1 MAVNEQVR
9 ALEVATRKCY
19 KVITIATN
27 ATVAEYSKVILL
39 DGTTLRYNVSTGGAA
54 SLTAPVAG
62 AGEALVS
69 CGGDSEPL
77 QLCEFTPAGAYVN
90 SFLRVYTFDDAGNA
104 VTKDVA
110 LDGITAYVITG
121 GNTVK
126 SCGEAS
132 TTLTTVAFVATNAAP
147 VTIPANVKSFS
158 VLNLGVD
165 ALGISYT
172 DVVMT
177 GGLVDTILGTSPE
190 LGFQYSVSEDQD
202 ALSGSVDVTP
212 AGLGQAKVRRTI

>member
-9 ALEVATRKCY
+9 DLKVATRKCY

-39 DGTTLRYNVSTGGAA
+39 DSTVLWYNIANGAA
-54 SLTAPVAG
+54 TTIAPTVG
-62 AGEALVS
+62 AGEALVP

-132 TTLTTVAFVATNAAP
+132 TTLTTFAVVATNAAP

-202 ALSGSVDVTP
+202 ALAGSVDVTP
-212 AGLGQAKVRRTI
+212 AGL